1 MTITELNND
10 ETIISHA
17 SDDSVREYFAIL
29 SKELRDEHV
38 YIGEKYVDLG
48 VKTVRIVIYDDA
60 IYEKHIERYLSCSV
74 LEMAE
79 KTDSTIVLFKNI
91 RWQGKDRT
99 QLRYIMNDSYSKSVP
114 VILFDDLS
122 GKIQACDHLNGI
134 HYFGYGCLDPEDMT
148 KQGHFLVREFYRIVK
163 TPHSSLVHGACVG
176 IDGHGV
182 LICARGMCGKSTLA
196 VLSLLKGFEYV
207 SDDLMVLD
215 KETDNKLY
223 SYPIY
228 SVIALSPK
236 MYTAMYDEFKGSQF
250 ISNNSHKDKYIIN
263 ISNFHYSFRSRYP
276 ISLCLSIEITDDTCP
291 SIKKCTGMEK
301 GRAINRLVHST
312 TNQVDDICDNNNVL
326 KLLNMLKDQDF
337 YHMSL
342 SHDIFQNVEYLKE
355 FIKNY
360 PKR

>member
-10 ETIISHA
+10 ETVISHA

-29 SKELRDEHV
+29 SKELKDEHV
-38 YIGEKYVDLG
+38 YIGEKHVDLG

-79 KTDSTIVLFKNI
+79 KTDSTIVLFKNN
-91 RWQGKDRT
+91 RWQEKDRT
-99 QLRYIMNDSYSKSVP
+99 QLRYIMNDSYSKTVP

-176 IDGHGV
+176 INGHGV
-182 LICARGMCGKSTLA
+182 LICARGMCGKSTLT

-207 SDDLMVLD
+207 ADDLMVLD
-215 KETDNKLY
+215 REDDGRLY
-223 SYPIY
+223 AYPIY

-236 MYTAMYDEFKGSQF
+236 MYTAMYDDFQGARF
-250 ISNNSHKDKYIIN
+250 VSNNGYRDKYIIN
-263 ISNFHYSFRSRYP
+263 ISNYDSSFRSHYP
-276 ISLCLSIEITDDTCP
+276 INLCVAPQITDDQHP
-291 SIKKCTGMEK
+291 SIRQCDQKIK
-301 GRAINRLVHST
+301 GQAINRIVHST
-312 TNQVDDICDNNNVL
+312 INQVDDLGDNANIL
-326 KLLNMLKDQDF
+326 KLINMLKDKEFYDF
-337 YHMSL
+337 RL
-342 SHDIFQNVEYLKE
+342 SHDVYENVECLREFLNKLKT
-355 FIKNY
+355 N
-360 PKR
+360 